1 MTSRRPTRLSDPSF
15 EPSDSQFD
23 TLARKAQT
31 VAATRKAGADRRFLE
46 RVRME
51 VRNALA
57 RVAARAHS

>member
-1 MTSRRPTRLSDPSF
+1 MTNRRSTRLSDPSF

-31 VAATRKAGADRRFLE
+31 SAATRKAGADKRFLE
-46 RVRME
+46 RLRTE

-57 RVAARAHS
+57 RVTARAHS